1 MSEKKEKPSR
11 EQIIKWYNDE
21 IELAKLRAEL
31 ALHQR
36 NATVSE
42 AERLQAIAVIAQM
55 TQDPE
60 PEQSNM
66 SIQRESEDGC

>member
-11 EQIIKWYNDE
+11 EQIVKWYNDE

>member
-42 AERLQAIAVIAQM
+42 AERLQAIGVIAQM
-55 TQDPE
+55 TQE
-60 PEQSNM
+60 PESEQSTT
-66 SIQRESEDGC
+66 ILKKEPEDGC